1 MHRVVGTNR
10 FPTTNCEKI
19 NGVIAGIPC
28 CCDWYGWK
36 SRKSGQDFAWPL
48 ILIVAIVPVGRLEW
62 VTPITAPP
70 TVHPAPSKPEPQPA
84 AVLVVLEARREP
96 SATAI
101 VTLQEVLVGIP
112 GSPEILWGQWG
123 CAARVTP
130 SPPAPVSAASLGL
143 GLEWL
148 KAGQSQET
156 QGYDVLG
163 EIHDQTEEI
172 TSSKCPAL
180 YNYTSTTSTHLR
192 RRNNLFE
199 FRLQLYLILPTSGW
213 IDSLSRRGGSISFSF
228 AEILYFLV
236 CTTHFFA
243 RIRLRSN
250 GGLDQFCPWYKNR
263 GVEQKKH
270 SFYLWWKRSFK
281 PSLLCLV
288 SFCTATLL
296 ISPFCTTDSYKF
308 SCVLLP
314 IQNNI
319 LKKLFFKTLVHST
332 LLLIWEDFFWASIGS
347 F

>member
-1 MHRVVGTNR
+1 MLDCLMPFQYHVRIGLAKTN
-10 FPTTNCEKI
+10 FMI
-19 NGVIAGIPC
+19 
-28 CCDWYGWK
+28 
-36 SRKSGQDFAWPL
+36 S
-48 ILIVAIVPVGRLEW
+48 
-62 VTPITAPP
+62 
-70 TVHPAPSKPEPQPA
+70 
-84 AVLVVLEARREP
+84 P
-96 SATAI
+96 SAH
-101 VTLQEVLVGIP
+101 
-112 GSPEILWGQWG
+112 S
-123 CAARVTP
+123 
-130 SPPAPVSAASLGL
+130 
-143 GLEWL
+143 
-148 KAGQSQET
+148 
-156 QGYDVLG
+156 
-163 EIHDQTEEI
+163 
-172 TSSKCPAL
+172 
-180 YNYTSTTSTHLR
+180 
-192 RRNNLFE
+192 
-199 FRLQLYLILPTSGW
+199 LPTQAFS
-213 IDSLSRRGGSISFSF
+213 DSSL
-228 AEILYFLV
+228 FLV

-250 GGLDQFCPWYKNR
+250 GRLDPFCPWYKNR